1 VSGDDR
7 SRIELACFEVRGQL
21 FGVDVRQLREVVRP
35 PQLVRLPG
43 APGHIEGVVD
53 LRGAIVPVL
62 DLGRALAGD
71 PVAETSRTRI
81 AVSEVDGLRIGLRVD
96 AACDVIT
103 VEASDVEAP
112 PELVVRA
119 GCPGVRAIVRRAGA
133 PPVLVI
139 GLEQL
144 LASLPRRD
152 NPEPPAG

>member
-7 SRIELACFEVRGQL
+7 GRIELACFEVRGQI

-35 PQLVRLPG
+35 PPLVRLPG
-43 APGHIEGVVD
+43 APTGIEGVVD
-53 LRGAIVPVL
+53 LRGAIIPVL

-71 PVAETSRTRI
+71 SVADTSRTRI
-81 AVSEVDGLRIGLRVD
+81 AVSEVGGLRIGLRVD
-96 AACDVIT
+96 AACDVIA
-103 VEASDVEAP
+103 VEASDVEPP

-119 GCPGVRAIVRRAGA
+119 GCSGVRAIVRRAGA

-139 GLEQL
+139 ALEQL

-152 NPEPPAG
+152 GPEASAR